1 MVEARRWLVRG
12 RVQGVGYR
20 DFVRR
25 EANLRTLT
33 GWVRNLEDGRVEA
46 FAQGLLEDL
55 DAFETALWKGPRLA
69 DVRAVLAMD
78 AASENVTSEFEVR

>member
-1 MVEARRWLVRG
+1 MIEARRWLVRG

-20 DFVRR
+20 DFVKR
-25 EANLRTLT
+25 EANVRSLT

-55 DAFETALWKGPRLA
+55 DAFEQTLWKGPRLA
-69 DVRAVLAMD
+69 DVRAVVALD
-78 AASENVTSEFEVR
+78 APSEFITSDFEVR